1 MGRFGGAN
9 MKTFKIGG
17 IHPDENKFSAGKRI
31 TDTPLPKQV
40 IIPLAAYI
48 GAPSVPVVAKGD
60 VVKVGQLVGKANGFI
75 SSNVH
80 SSVSG
85 KVAKIDDALDAS
97 GYKRLSMFIDVD
109 GDDWLE
115 TIDPSATI
123 IRECKLSSGEIVK
136 KIADAGIVG
145 LGGATFPAHVK
156 LIPPPGKK
164 AEVLII
170 NAVECEPYLTCD
182 HQLMLEH
189 SEEILIGVTIL
200 MKALDVSR
208 AIIGIENNKRDA
220 IELFENQIQKR
231 SFNGIEVAALKVQY
245 PQGGEKQLIDAT
257 IGRQVPG
264 GALPIEVGAVVQNVG
279 TVFAIYEAVQ
289 KNKPLIDRIVT
300 ITGKS
305 ILNPGNYRVRLG
317 TPLINVV
324 EQAGGI
330 PEDTGKIV
338 AGGPMMG
345 RAVVSL
351 NIPTAK
357 GSAGVLFMNNK
368 EAHRMKSLNCI
379 RCAKCVSVCP
389 MALEPYLLKA
399 QADRKMWA
407 EMEENRVLDC
417 IECGS
422 CSYTCPAHLPLL
434 DEIRY
439 GKFAV
444 MGIVR
449 KRNTPKAP

>member
-1 MGRFGGAN
+1 

-17 IHPDENKFSAGKRI
+17 VHPEENKFSAGKRI
-31 TDTPLPKQV
+31 TQTPLPKQV

-60 VVKVGQLVGKANGFI
+60 SVKVGQVIGQANGFV

-85 KVAKIDDALDAS
+85 KVAKIEDALDAS
-97 GYKRLSMFIDVD
+97 GYKRLSVFIDVA
-109 GDDWLE
+109 GDEWLE
-115 TIDPSATI
+115 TIDRSEDVAL
-123 IRECKLSSGEIVK
+123 ECKFSSEEIIK

-156 LIPPPGKK
+156 LTPPPGKK
-164 AEVLII
+164 AEVVII

-182 HQLMLEH
+182 HQLMLEKTD
-189 SEEILIGVTIL
+189 EILVGVSIL
-200 MKALDVSR
+200 MKALGVER
-208 AIIGIENNKRDA
+208 AVIGIENNKKDV
-220 IELFENQIQKR
+220 
-231 SFNGIEVAALKVQY
+231 IEVFRRRLQTRSIHGVEVVALKVQY
-245 PQGGEKQLIDAT
+245 PQGGEKQLIDAA
-257 IGRQVPG
+257 IGRQVPS
-264 GALPIEVGAVVQNVG
+264 GALPIEVGAVVLNVG
-279 TVFAIYEAVQ
+279 TVFAVYEAVQ

-300 ITGKS
+300 ISGKS
-305 ILNPGNYRVRLG
+305 MLNPGNFRVRLG
-317 TPLINVV
+317 TPLANVV

-330 PEDTGKIV
+330 PADTGKIV

-351 NIPTAK
+351 DIPTAK
-357 GSAGVLFMNNK
+357 GSAGVLFLTEK
-368 EAHRMKSLNCI
+368 EAVRAEMQNCI

-389 MALEPYLLKA
+389 MGLEPYLLMA
-399 QADRKMWA
+399 QGEHKMWS
-407 EMEENRVLDC
+407 EMEADRVLDC

-422 CSYTCPAHLPLL
+422 CSYTCPANRPLL

-439 GKFAV
+439 GKVTV

-449 KRNTPKAP
+449 SRK